1 MNVLFLDSVHPI
13 LKERLN
19 NAGYTCIERLTQ
31 PVSELGPDLNEAVG
45 IVIRSRFQL
54 NSDIFNKC
62 PNLKFIAR
70 SGSGLENIDVKE
82 AELRNIKI
90 YNSPEGN
97 CDAVAEHVIGM
108 LLMLFN
114 NLCRSDRQVRNGKW
128 VREGNRGMELN
139 NKTVGIIGYGHTG
152 SALARK
158 LTGFGCRI
166 MAFDKYKSGFG
177 TENIEESSMNELFDS
192 CDIISF
198 HLPLTEETR
207 FLANELFFQSF
218 KNPVCIVNSSRGPIL
233 NTADL
238 VKAMQKDK
246 IWGVCLDVLE
256 YEETSFEY
264 LSESKMPDPLKWL
277 SSSDKAVLTPHIAGW
292 TRESYFKLSAVLAD
306 KILADKSA

>member
-1 MNVLFLDSVHPI
+1 MLFLDSVHPI

-19 NAGYTCIERLTQ
+19 DAGYTCIERLTQ
-31 PVSELGPDLNEAVG
+31 PVSELEPDLNEAVG

-54 NSDIFNKC
+54 NSNIFNKC
-62 PNLKFIAR
+62 PRLKFIAR
-70 SGSGLENIDVKE
+70 SGSGLENIDIKE

-166 MAFDKYKSGFG
+166 MAYDKYKSGFG
-177 TENIEESSMNELFDS
+177 TENIEESGMNELFNS

-207 FLANELFFQSF
+207 FLANEQFFQSF
-218 KNPVCIVNSSRGPIL
+218 KNPVCVVNSSRGPIL
-233 NTADL
+233 NTSDL

-246 IWGVCLDVLE
+246 IWGACLDVLE

-292 TRESYFKLSAVLAD
+292 TKESYYKLSAVLAD
-306 KILADKSA
+306 KILTNKNA